1 MFPLAGG
8 IEMRQIIVVLLVSL
22 LLVATVTAESQ
33 MKFGIKAGVVMANMS
48 GDGWDTIEEMDS
60 VTIEKKSLM
69 GMAGGLFVE
78 FPLGT
83 SGVSL
88 QPEFLYVMKG
98 SKGETTI
105 EDVTFTRKLK
115 NDYIEVPVLIKYN
128 FTSAGK
134 TSPFM
139 FVGPVAAFNIASK
152 VQDQDPPD
160 DPDFGDFDIEN
171 AKSLDFGLTI
181 GGGLGLAMGQSGKL
195 TFDIRY
201 TLGLGDVFEDVE
213 EADFEEGKM
222 YIIEDDGTALD
233 FKNNDFRLMVGFQF

>member
-1 MFPLAGG
+1 
-8 IEMRQIIVVLLVSL
+8 VSL
-22 LLVATVTAESQ
+22 LLVATVSAESK
-33 MKFGIKAGVVMANMS
+33 MKFGIKAGAVMANMS
-48 GDGWDTIEEMDS
+48 GEGWNTMEEIVS
-60 VTIEKKSLM
+60 GSIEKKSLM

-78 FPLGT
+78 YPLGT

-105 EDVTFTRKLK
+105 DDVTFTRKLK

-152 VQDQDPPD
+152 VQDKNPPD
-160 DPDFGDFDIEN
+160 DPNYGDFDIEN

-195 TFDIRY
+195 TFDLRY
-201 TLGLGDVFEDVE
+201 TVGLGKIYDDVTS
-213 EADFEEGKM
+213 ADLDSDKA
-222 YIIEDDGTALD
+222 YVSEDDGTALD